1 MYAAQH
7 AAWQKNPSVSPY
19 NSFIYILW
27 LDHLPFLLIYYFS
40 QCRSLWSEQ
49 NVKTRDAFDELYCL

>member
-1 MYAAQH
+1 MYAAQQ
-7 AAWQKNPSVSPY
+7 AAWQKSHRFHDI
-19 NSFIYILW
+19 NSLIYILW

-40 QCRSLWSEQ
+40 QCRSLWSDL